1 MRSLHIKRKL
11 LVSFI
16 VVAAVVVFF
25 GMWALSLFSS
35 VNDMFLDS
43 CARGRGM
50 LVIHRMLGAVGDVK
64 DADLKYAFARNDADR
79 SSLVAVRRERGEA
92 ASSAMSA
99 YRDGFKDDV
108 IEIGA
113 VIDAWNT
120 YKSKSDSF
128 IALWNDN
135 KVRDAAATVNG
146 EMATA
151 YGALVEAIDRL
162 AVKCEGHAVSD
173 EAIGEKY
180 YWRALVLVVIAIVF
194 IMIVAFAVSFPLD
207 KSIKKAIISMLEEA
221 ERTGNMEDIPFT
233 PGGAMVND
241 LVAHMQSEASILAHS
256 SEELERSA
264 ERSEHG
270 TRQIDRSIEH
280 VSKASKKQY
289 TDLEHVVEELA
300 RMSSEIS
307 RLVEEVEDSS
317 RSALSAVE
325 KAREGEGAMQR
336 VVTQMELIEKTAS
349 TSSKVVTSLG
359 ERSNEI
365 GQIVG
370 TISRIASQTNL
381 LALNAAIEAARA
393 GDQGKGFTV
402 VANEVK
408 KLAGESQLAA
418 EEIAKLIDSIQ
429 AETDQA
435 IEAMENGQN
444 EVRSGAEAIEE
455 SGRSFSDLAAMS
467 VENSTQLK
475 DIVETMRG
483 LGHTSEALLDAL
495 RSVEGESKAISDDS
509 QSIVEAT
516 EAQASSMEEISRESK
531 ELEKISQDMIAEA
544 NRLMKQRKYGK

>member
-11 LVSFI
+11 FASFI
-16 VVAAVVVFF
+16 VVATVVVFF
-25 GMWALSLFSS
+25 GLWALGLFSS

-43 CARGRGM
+43 CSRGRGM
-50 LVIHRMLGAVGDVK
+50 LVIHRILGAVGDVK

-79 SSLVAVRRERGEA
+79 SSLMTIRRERGDA

-99 YRDGFKDDV
+99 YRDGFSDDA

-113 VIDAWNT
+113 VIDAWNA

-128 IALWNDN
+128 IALWNDS
-135 KVRDAAATVNG
+135 KIRDAAVTVNG
-146 EMATA
+146 EMAAT
-151 YGALVEAIDRL
+151 YGVLVDAIDRL
-162 AVKCEGHAVSD
+162 AVKCEDHAVSD

-180 YWRALVLVVIAIVF
+180 YWRALILVAVATIF

-207 KSIKKAIISMLEEA
+207 RSIKKAIVSMLEEA
-221 ERTGNMEDIPFT
+221 ERTGNMEDIPFV
-233 PGGAMVND
+233 PGGALVND
-241 LVAHMQSEASILAHS
+241 LVEHIQSEANILARS
-256 SEELERSA
+256 SEELERNA
-264 ERSEHG
+264 ERSEYG
-270 TRQIDRSIEH
+270 TKQIDRSIEH
-280 VSKASKKQY
+280 VSQASKKQY
-289 TDLEHVVEELA
+289 ADLEHVVGELA

-307 RLVEEVEDSS
+307 RMIGALEDSS
-317 RSALSAVE
+317 RYALSAVD
-325 KAREGEGAMQR
+325 KAREGEGSMQR
-336 VVTQMELIEKTAS
+336 VVVQMGLIEKTTT

-418 EEIAKLIDSIQ
+418 EEITKLIDSIQ

-435 IEAMENGQN
+435 IEAMEDGQS
-444 EVRSGAEAIEE
+444 EVRAGAEAIEE

-467 VENSTQLK
+467 VENSAQLK

-483 LGHTSEALLDAL
+483 LGHTSEALLGAL
-495 RSVEGESKAISDDS
+495 RSVEGESKAISEDS
-509 QSIVEAT
+509 QSIVKAT
-516 EAQASSMEEISRESK
+516 EAQAASMDEISRESK
-531 ELEKISQDMIAEA
+531 ELDKVSQDMIAEA
-544 NRLMKQRKYGK
+544 NRLMKQRKYGR